1 MKRFNDQP
9 GPSDTP
15 VRRLP
20 KRRKKL
26 SPKPNQS
33 KTKPTQN
40 QPETDPKPTQN
51 QPETNPKP
59 TQNETN
65 PNQQVPEQ
73 FQNQI
78 NLMQQQLD
86 RQQKETQIFQQ
97 QMLQMFQQLQPQQ
110 LQSQQLQPQQLQPQQ
125 LQPQQLQPQLQHQ
138 QQQQQSQQ
146 GQQKDDDPTAVDP
159 TEAMSIL
166 DGLMSVSNSQNSN
179 SENED
184 WRARGPTPPPSTSRA
199 TDAFIDLEPSQPSSQ
214 HQFETPINPPQPNS
228 EIPDS
233 PIDVTPAPSPYSPM
247 SPSVLKYVK
256 KRAQQHKKD
265 MSSARI
271 MNMTVHV
278 TINHSFGAG
287 RRKEYRK
294 TKARNSRQPF
304 ATKSKS
310 DLIKDYYR
318 NFYPDLYNEW
328 GAHFDAVC
336 PVKPHDINVWLRNIV
351 LYGSVHKQAPQNLP
365 EPPNPA
371 ED

>member
-110 LQSQQLQPQQLQPQQ
+110 LQSQQLQPQQ